1 MIKIFQ
7 IKKLLKYTYVFLL
20 VFLSFYFFLTGYNN
34 YNNSDYIKY
43 SKNSIED
50 ILTNQNEKNMNILGN
65 NKKEKIME
73 LPYKVPEF
81 ALRFKQHTWNY
92 KKDNLLENKNT
103 YSNTKVA
110 SLMEKMIGGS
120 YDLDQVSFTKKIP
133 GFFVSELPKDISYI
147 EDAQTRKKVFISI
160 VLPLIVEV
168 NRDIELKRNRLQNL
182 REKLLISNTLNL
194 NEHNWLINLAVEYS
208 VNTKHVHKIN
218 IANELLKHIDIIPNS
233 VAIAQA
239 AKESGWGTSRFAKEG
254 NALFGQWT
262 YDNQKGLLPSERT
275 DGERH
280 FIKSFVNLR
289 QSVISYM
296 KNINSH
302 QAYKSFR
309 ERRAEFRSSNMPIN
323 PIILVHELSPY
334 AELPNYTNILELI
347 INKNKLFIFDNIKL
361 VDQNSLV

>member
-1 MIKIFQ
+1 MNKIFH
-7 IKKLLKYTYVFLL
+7 IKKSLKYIYVFLL
-20 VFLSFYFFLTGYNN
+20 IYLSFYFFLTGYNN
-34 YNNSDYIKY
+34 YNNSSYIKY
-43 SKNSIED
+43 SQNVIED
-50 ILTNQNEKNMNILGN
+50 ITINQNEKNLNIYGDDD
-65 NKKEKIME
+65 KENIVK
-73 LPYKVPEF
+73 LPYKISEF
-81 ALRFKQHTWNY
+81 ASRFKKHNWNY
-92 KKDNLLENKNT
+92 KKDNLLENNNT
-103 YSNTKVA
+103 YKTTQVA
-110 SLMEKMIGGS
+110 NLMEKMIGGS

-147 EDAQTRKKVFISI
+147 ENTQTRKKVFISI

-262 YDNQKGLLPSERT
+262 YDNQKGLLPSERI
-275 DGERH
+275 DGEKH
-280 FIKSFVNLR
+280 LIKSFINLR
-289 QSVISYM
+289 QSVVSYM

-309 ERRAEFRSSNMPIN
+309 ETRAEFRDSNIPIN

-334 AELPNYTNILELI
+334 AELPNYTNILQLI
-347 INKNKLFIFDNIKL
+347 IENNQLFIFDNIKL
-361 VDQNSLV
+361 VDKNSLV